1 MKFLLI
7 KGKNLLTLLA
17 HPDTGNQHNCNKMCA
32 MLSSLFTEFI
42 RLESTWNEWLYLN
55 SYLLRG
61 KGRSMNNIHFALGKN
76 LLILGTHTKHM
87 PQLYTVEQGKNT
99 DRSDACDLWFHF
111 QFLNMNFSAM
121 SITFKFWKFTTVDIR
136 KLKIV
141 ELVKKYFHWVQVL
154 THYCYWALFL
164 SKWLCFELID
174 ISEYQF

>member
-7 KGKNLLTLLA
+7 RVKNLLTLLA

-42 RLESTWNEWLYLN
+42 TRLESTWSEWLYLN
-55 SYLLRG
+55 NYLLRG
-61 KGRSMNNIHFALGKN
+61 KGRSMNNIHFAFGKN

-111 QFLNMNFSAM
+111 QFLKMNFSAL
-121 SITFKFWKFTTVDIR
+121 SITFKFWKSTTV
-136 KLKIV
+136 
-141 ELVKKYFHWVQVL
+141 H
-154 THYCYWALFL
+154 
-164 SKWLCFELID
+164 
-174 ISEYQF
+174 ISEIKDSGTCQKIFSLGANTHTLLLLSLIS